1 MTTTLDRDPEAAFS
15 MTPKLLC
22 DCEPGD
28 IVMLMDRRLVVRA
41 LVLECGTVI
50 TSKVLDGGR
59 VAEGFVPL
67 VEDATVTVIGR
78 KEELTHRHADA
89 EIRRIAVSFV
99 IMNQI
104 AYQDRLALLRWGVDK
119 GGVTPIEEIVEP
131 VPCPGL
137 EMNARECTIKILLY
151 RDLYTVRFCDKNGRC
166 FVEVADVF
174 HDGLV
179 DVIDA
184 EHKRLLEVQDH
195 EREQESANISG

>member
-28 IVMLMDRRLVVRA
+28 VVMLMDRRLVVRA

-50 TSKVLDGGR
+50 TSRVLDGGR

-89 EIRRIAVSFV
+89 EIRKITVSFV

-119 GGVTPIEEIVEP
+119 GGVTPIEEPVEGIP
-131 VPCPGL
+131 VPGL
-137 EMNARECTIKILLY
+137 DLNARGGKVKILLY
-151 RDLYTVRFCDKNGRC
+151 QDLYTVRFDHG
-166 FVEVADVF
+166 VEVCGIF
-174 HDGLV
+174 GDGLV
-179 DVIDA
+179 DVIDT
-184 EHKRLLEVQDH
+184 ERMRLLEGTLH
-195 EREQESANISG
+195 ERDQESGGASCG